1 MFHYKEISFKCLSKS
16 SELCNL
22 NFTLLCI
29 NSVFITVFGCLF
41 CCQNLPDFI
50 TILVYPSLLILQ
62 LDLLVSEF
70 LVSRY
75 LVSYFFVFDV
85 GKAVTYVKTTIVMR
99 RRFAMRF
106 KMTEAEYSGLS
117 VKSFNCSGS
126 VTERRRS

>member
-22 NFTLLCI
+22 NFTLLCM
-29 NSVFITVFGCLF
+29 NSVFITGFVCLF

-50 TILVYPSLLILQ
+50 IILVYPSLLVLQ
-62 LDLLVSEF
+62 LDLLDSEF

-85 GKAVTYVKTTIVMR
+85 GKAVTYMKTTIVMR
-99 RRFAMRF
+99 CFSMRF
-106 KMTEAEYSGLS
+106 KMTEAEYSGLL
-117 VKSFNCSGS
+117 VKSFNCSGP

>member
-1 MFHYKEISFKCLSKS
+1 MSIQILRALQSQFHSSVHEQCLYHCFWLSVLLPKS
-16 SELCNL
+16 SRLHY
-22 NFTLLCI
+22 NF
-29 NSVFITVFGCLF
+29 SVSFSPL
-41 CCQNLPDFI
+41 
-50 TILVYPSLLILQ
+50 LQ

-85 GKAVTYVKTTIVMR
+85 GKAVTYMKTTIVMR
-99 RRFAMRF
+99 RRFGMRF

-117 VKSFNCSGS
+117 VKSFNCSGP